1 MRRIISTL
9 ATVWRIA
16 SPYFR
21 SEDRWTAR
29 ILLAAVIAIELAIVG
44 INVLLNAWN
53 ANFYNALQ
61 DKNWGAF
68 VYQLG
73 YFCVLAALFIVLAV
87 YQLYLNQWLQIR
99 WRRWLTQRY
108 IDHWLSSGNH
118 YRMQLLGDA
127 ADNPDQRI
135 AEDIRQFI
143 DGNGATGIL
152 TLGLGLLN
160 SVVTL
165 ASFIVILWSLSATA
179 PLHVFGS
186 VWNIPG
192 YLVWA
197 ALLYAILGTVLT
209 HLIGWPLVGLSFQ
222 QQHYEADFRFNLV
235 RVRENSEQIALLGG
249 EPAEDTRLRTSFS
262 RVAANW
268 LLIMKRTKRLTF
280 LTAGYGQVSTVF
292 PFIVA
297 SPAYF
302 AGAIQ
307 LGGLM
312 QISSAFGNVQNAL
325 SYFINVYRGLA
336 EWRAVIERLDGF
348 DRSVAA
354 ARAAAVSPPAIDI
367 VQTDAA
373 AIAFKD
379 LAVRLPNGVPLVTAA
394 GLTVKL
400 GEKVLVS
407 GPSGSGKSTLFR
419 ALAGIWPFGAGE
431 IEVPKNAKVMM
442 LPQRPYFPI
451 APLAAAVAYPAEP
464 GQYDNAKVA
473 ELIAAVGLPK
483 LAARIE
489 EEAHWNRMLSLGEQQ
504 RLGLARA
511 LLHAPDYLFL
521 DEATASLDEPSE
533 AALYRLL
540 AERLADATIVSI
552 GHRATLAAFHNRRL
566 TFTRDGDHHA
576 LQEAQLK
583 AAE

>member
-1 MRRIISTL
+1 MRRIFSTL

-21 SEDRWTAR
+21 SEDRWTGR
-29 ILLAAVIAIELAIVG
+29 ILLAAVIAIELSIVG
-44 INVLLNAWN
+44 ITVLLNAWN

-61 DKNWGAF
+61 DKNWDAF

-73 YFCVLAALFIVLAV
+73 YFCVLAAAFILLAV

-99 WRRWLTQRY
+99 WRTWLTRHY
-108 IDHWLSSGNH
+108 IDKWLSGGNH

-135 AEDIRQFI
+135 AEDVRQFI

-179 PLHVFGS
+179 PLHMFGS
-186 VWNIPG
+186 VWSIPG

-209 HLIGWPLVGLSFQ
+209 HLVGWPLVGLSFQ

-249 EPAEDTRLRTSFS
+249 EPAEEARLRNSFT

-268 LLIMKRTKRLTF
+268 LLIMSRTKRLTF
-280 LTAGYGQVSTVF
+280 LTAGYGQISTVF

-312 QISSAFGNVQNAL
+312 QISSAFGSVQNAL
-325 SYFINVYRGLA
+325 SFFINVYRGLA

-348 DRSVAA
+348 DRSVSA
-354 ARAAAVSPPAIDI
+354 ARAVAVSPPAIDV
-367 VQTDAA
+367 VQANDT

-379 LAVRLPNGVPLVTAA
+379 LAVRLPNGVPLVSAT
-394 GLTVKL
+394 GITVKL

-419 ALAGIWPFGAGE
+419 ALAGIWPFGAGK

-540 AERLADATIVSI
+540 AERLANATIISI
-552 GHRATLAAFHNRRL
+552 GHRSTLGAFHHRRL
-566 TFTRDGDHHA
+566 VLAKTGDSFI
-576 LQEAQLK
+576 LQEGSLEPTK
-583 AAE
+583 